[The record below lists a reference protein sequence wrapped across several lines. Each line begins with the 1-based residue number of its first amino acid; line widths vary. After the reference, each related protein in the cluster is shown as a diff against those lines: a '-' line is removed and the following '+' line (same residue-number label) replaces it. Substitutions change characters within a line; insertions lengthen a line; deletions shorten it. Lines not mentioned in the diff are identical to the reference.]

1 MSAFPTPELDKIL
14 KEKDIQ
20 GEQERQTLLAKTQ
33 QWLPENSVKYGINR
47 AYIFGSLTRPYK
59 FHPGSDVDIAVE
71 NINPELHFDAISI
84 LSYYLG
90 REVDIILLKNCHFAH
105 RIREEGILWTTNN

>member
-14 KEKDIQ
+14 RERDIQ
-20 GEQERQTLLAKTQ
+20 REQERQTLLTKTQ
-33 QWLPENSVKYGINR
+33 QWLDENAVEYGINR
-47 AYIFGSLTRPYK
+47 AYIFGSVTRSYK

-84 LSYYLG
+84 LSSYLG
-90 REVDIILLKNCHFAH
+90 REVDIILQKNCHFAH
-105 RIREEGILWTTNN
+105 RIREQGILWTSKN

>member
-14 KEKDIQ
+14 KERDIQ
-20 GEQERQTLLAKTQ
+20 REQERQTLLAKTQ
-33 QWLPENSVKYGINR
+33 HWLDENGVEYGIDR
-47 AYIFGSLTRPYK
+47 AYIFGSVTRPYK

-71 NINPELHFDAISI
+71 NINPELHFNAISI
-84 LSYYLG
+84 LAEYLG

-105 RIREEGILWTTNN
+105 RIREQGILWTAKN

>member
-14 KEKDIQ
+14 RERDIQ
-20 GEQERQTLLAKTQ
+20 REQERQTLLTKTQ
-33 QWLPENSVKYGINR
+33 QWLDENAVEYGINR
-47 AYIFGSLTRPYK
+47 AYIFGSVTRSYK

-71 NINPELHFDAISI
+71 NINPALHFEAISI

-105 RIREEGILWTTNN
+105 RIREQGILWTSKN

>member
-14 KEKDIQ
+14 RERDIQ
-20 GEQERQTLLAKTQ
+20 REQERQTLLTKTQ
-33 QWLPENSVKYGINR
+33 QWLDENAVEYGINR
-47 AYIFGSLTRPYK
+47 AYIFGSVTRSYK

-84 LSYYLG
+84 LSSYLG
-90 REVDIILLKNCHFAH
+90 REVDIILLKNCRFAH
-105 RIREEGILWTTNN
+105 RIREQGILWTSKN

>member
-14 KEKDIQ
+14 RERDIQ
-20 GEQERQTLLAKTQ
+20 REQERQTLLTKTQ
-33 QWLPENSVKYGINR
+33 QWLDENAVEYGINR
-47 AYIFGSLTRPYK
+47 AYIFGSVTRSYK

-84 LSYYLG
+84 LSSYLG

-105 RIREEGILWTTNN
+105 RIREQGILWTSKN

>member
-1 MSAFPTPELDKIL
+1 MDCPKHLGL
-14 KEKDIQ
+14 C
-20 GEQERQTLLAKTQ
+20 
-33 QWLPENSVKYGINR
+33 Y
-47 AYIFGSLTRPYK
+47 
-59 FHPGSDVDIAVE
+59 
-71 NINPELHFDAISI
+71 ISI

>member
-33 QWLPENSVKYGINR
+33 QWLHENAVKYGINR

-71 NINPELHFDAISI
+71 NINPELHFDAIANNGLFRTLSI
-84 LSYYLG
+84 LK
-90 REVDIILLKNCHFAH
+90 LLSEQGFSD
-105 RIREEGILWTTNN
+105 GLS

>member
-1 MSAFPTPELDKIL
+1 
-14 KEKDIQ
+14 
-20 GEQERQTLLAKTQ
+20 
-33 QWLPENSVKYGINR
+33 
-47 AYIFGSLTRPYK
+47 
-59 FHPGSDVDIAVE
+59 VDIAVE

-105 RIREEGILWTTNN
+105 RIREEGILWTTDN

>member
-14 KEKDIQ
+14 RERDIQ
-20 GEQERQTLLAKTQ
+20 REQERQTLLTKTQ
-33 QWLPENSVKYGINR
+33 QWLDENAVEYGINR
-47 AYIFGSLTRPYK
+47 AYIFGTVTRSYK

-84 LSYYLG
+84 LSSYLG

-105 RIREEGILWTTNN
+105 RIREQGILWTSKN